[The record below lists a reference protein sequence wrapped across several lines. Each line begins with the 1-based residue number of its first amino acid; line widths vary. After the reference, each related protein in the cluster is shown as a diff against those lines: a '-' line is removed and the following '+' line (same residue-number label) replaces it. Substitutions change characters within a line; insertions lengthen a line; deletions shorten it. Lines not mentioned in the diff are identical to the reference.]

1 MNVPLHKKLTYVT
14 QPQASRYLGITKQA
28 VSLLAGRKIRK
39 ELILGTW
46 MLRMED
52 VFLYGKILEERR
64 DKREK
69 RKEHENR
76 LNKLVGELQK

>member
-1 MNVPLHKKLTYVT
+1 MIPLHKKLTYVT
-14 QPQASRYLGITKQA
+14 RSQAARYLGVTLQA
-28 VSLLAGRKIRK
+28 VSALAGRKIRK

-76 LNKLVGELQK
+76 LIKRVGELQQ